1 MSPPQ
6 VPLTRSRAERFD
18 DLVLDAVERLDRRW
32 GEQLR
37 SVEFAVE
44 EVPDADPPSWTA
56 DPVPLARVLPA
67 SGAEPA
73 RIVVYRRPLE
83 NRAEPA
89 ELPALVHDVVVEHF
103 AELLGVDPAEVDPR
117 YEDPDEP

>member
-1 MSPPQ
+1 M
-6 VPLTRSRAERFD
+6 PLSRSRAERFD

-32 GEQLR
+32 GEQLA

-44 EVPDADPPSWTA
+44 EVPDADSHLWSA
-56 DPVPLARVLPA
+56 DPVPLARVSPA
-67 SGAEPA
+67 NDGEPA

-89 ELPALVHDVVVEHF
+89 ELAALVHDVVVEHF
-103 AELLGVDPAEVDPR
+103 AELLGLRPGEVDPQWD
-117 YEDPDEP
+117 DPDAG

>member
-1 MSPPQ
+1 M
-6 VPLTRSRAERFD
+6 PLTRSRSERFD

-44 EVPDADPPSWTA
+44 EVPDSDPPSWTTDA
-56 DPVPLARVLPA
+56 VPLARVLPA
-67 SGAEPA
+67 SGTQPA

-89 ELPALVHDVVVEHF
+89 ELPTLVHDVVVEHF

-117 YEDPDEP
+117 YEDPDQP